1 MDEDEIKPIYKVVFE
16 GESFGIFGKE
26 ETTGEPFFVK
36 EISKEGKTVSEI
48 ADILNRNKVSL
59 CHAKD
64 VIRDFLIKPVLR

>member
-26 ETTGEPFFVK
+26 ETTGETFIIK
-36 EISKEGKTVSEI
+36 EISSDRKTVFKIEE
-48 ADILNRNKVSL
+48 ILNKNEVSL

-64 VIRDFLIKPVLR
+64 VIRDFLIKPVL